1 MVAQASR
8 GELLLTMVPSQSAGR
23 CALLRVRRPLRGL
36 RLDLRKAHHPA
47 DWTRLWDQF
56 ASPLSALC
64 SFGHRQWDIFQ
75 IGSSFEMLKVLIA
88 GGGIGGLSAALAC
101 VRAGAEVALFERH
114 TEFSEFGAGIQLSP
128 NVVKLLYGWGLQ
140 ESLTEVA
147 AFPDRLQVR
156 SASSGAELGML
167 RLGEVMAQRYG
178 APYLTIHRADLH
190 KLLLIALQRRG
201 GAALRLS
208 SPVISF
214 SETSSDVAVL
224 LAQDQIERGD
234 LLVGADGGWS
244 GVRQQLLADG
254 TPQATGHLAY
264 RALISQARLPVH
276 LRSSQVTAWLGPLM
290 HVVQYPV
297 RGGEWLNVVAIVHGQ
312 VQGDM
317 SHWDHSGNAA
327 ELQQR
332 LQSCCKQ
339 LRDLVQAVPE
349 WRLWALSIRPPMRSG
364 REQAGGRVALLG
376 DAAHPMVPYL
386 AQGAGMAIEDA
397 HVLARVLEGGGP
409 EAQARV
415 PALLRHYAQQRW
427 QRNARVQATAIRN
440 GRIFHARGLMAFG
453 RNAAMKIRGE
463 GLLDQPWL
471 YRGV

>member
-1 MVAQASR
+1 M
-8 GELLLTMVPSQSAGR
+8 
-23 CALLRVRRPLRGL
+23 
-36 RLDLRKAHHPA
+36 
-47 DWTRLWDQF
+47 
-56 ASPLSALC
+56 
-64 SFGHRQWDIFQ
+64 
-75 IGSSFEMLKVLIA
+75 EMRKVLIV

-101 VRAGAEVALFERH
+101 TRAGAEVALFERSAM
-114 TEFSEFGAGIQLSP
+114 FSEFGAGIQLSP
-128 NVVKLLYGWGLQ
+128 NVVKILYGWGLQ
-140 ESLTEVA
+140 QALAEVVA
-147 AFPDRLQVR
+147 LPDRLQVR
-156 SASSGAELGML
+156 SASSGGVLGTL
-167 RLGEVMAQRYG
+167 RLGEVMARRYG

-190 KLLLIALQRRG
+190 QLLLIALQQQG
-201 GAALRLS
+201 GAALNLS
-208 SPVISF
+208 STVISF
-214 SETSSDVAVL
+214 EQTERDVAL
-224 LAQDQIERGD
+224 QLAQDQLVRGD

-244 GVRQQLLADG
+244 GIRQQLLADG
-254 TPQATGHLAY
+254 TPQPTGHLAY

-276 LRSSQVTAWLGPLM
+276 LRSSQVTAWLGPQM

-317 SHWDHSGNAA
+317 SHWDHSGNAV

-332 LQSCCKQ
+332 LQATCKP
-339 LRDLVQAVPE
+339 LRDLIQAVPD

-397 HVLARVLEGGGP
+397 AVLAGVLEEGGLFADGP
-409 EAQARV
+409 GADSTDAASRV
-415 PALLRHYAQQRW
+415 PGLLRQYAQQRW

-440 GRIFHARGLMAFG
+440 GNIFHASGLMALA

-463 GLLDQPWL
+463 GLMDQPWL
-471 YRGV
+471 YRGA

>member
-1 MVAQASR
+1 M
-8 GELLLTMVPSQSAGR
+8 
-23 CALLRVRRPLRGL
+23 
-36 RLDLRKAHHPA
+36 
-47 DWTRLWDQF
+47 
-56 ASPLSALC
+56 
-64 SFGHRQWDIFQ
+64 
-75 IGSSFEMLKVLIA
+75 EMRKVLIV

-101 VRAGAEVALFERH
+101 TRAGAEVALFERSAM
-114 TEFSEFGAGIQLSP
+114 FSEFGAGIQLSP
-128 NVVKLLYGWGLQ
+128 NVVKILYGWGLQ
-140 ESLTEVA
+140 QALAEVVA
-147 AFPDRLQVR
+147 LPDRLQVR
-156 SASSGAELGML
+156 SASSGAVLGTL
-167 RLGEVMAQRYG
+167 RLGEVMARRYG

-190 KLLLIALQRRG
+190 QLLLIALQQQG
-201 GAALRLS
+201 GAALNLS
-208 SPVISF
+208 STVISF
-214 SETSSDVAVL
+214 EQTERDVAL
-224 LAQDQIERGD
+224 QLAQDQLVRGD

-244 GVRQQLLADG
+244 GIRQQLLADG
-254 TPQATGHLAY
+254 TPQPTGHLAY

-276 LRSSQVTAWLGPLM
+276 LRSSQVTAWLGPQM

-317 SHWDHSGNAA
+317 SHWDHSGNAV

-332 LQSCCKQ
+332 LQATCKP
-339 LRDLVQAVPE
+339 LRDLIQAVPD

-397 HVLARVLEGGGP
+397 AVLAGVLEEGGLFADGP
-409 EAQARV
+409 GADSTDAASRV
-415 PALLRHYAQQRW
+415 PGLLRQYAQQRW

-440 GRIFHARGLMAFG
+440 GKIFHASGLMAFG

-463 GLLDQPWL
+463 RLMDQPWL
-471 YRGV
+471 YRGA